1 MLASPSAT
9 EPNPSASVVE
19 RLRHLALDIK
29 LSHSIFAL
37 PWSILATFLAAGG
50 YPRVGQ
56 VVLIVLCMVSART
69 VAMSANRVLDASIDA
84 RNPRT
89 ARRAIPAGRLSR
101 GFVTFVALLCA
112 IVFIAT
118 TSLFGVL
125 YGNWLPVICS
135 VPVLGF
141 ISAYPLLK
149 RSTRLVHYYL
159 GAALGIA
166 PICAWIAIAG
176 TVGWPAVVM
185 GAAVLLWTAGFDI
198 LYACQDYQTDVRDG
212 LFSVPA
218 RIGIAAALWVARLT
232 HLGAIALLAT
242 LWQITPAFGVVFGIA
257 VVIAAVLLLVEH
269 LLVRPDD
276 LSKITLAFFTL
287 NGIIALVIGG
297 LGLVDLY
304 L

>member
-1 MLASPSAT
+1 MLASPSAAD
-9 EPNPSASVVE
+9 PSPPPSLVE

-37 PWSILATFLAAGG
+37 PWAILATFLAAGG
-50 YPRVGQ
+50 YPRIGQ

-84 RNPRT
+84 RNPRP

-101 GFVTFVALLCA
+101 GFVSFVAILCA
-112 IVFIAT
+112 LVFIAT

-125 YGNWLPVICS
+125 YDNWLPLICS
-135 VPVLGF
+135 VPVLLF

-198 LYACQDYQTDVRDG
+198 LYACQDYEIDVRDG
-212 LFSVPA
+212 LYSVPA
-218 RIGIAAALWVARLT
+218 KLGIAGALRVARLT
-232 HLGAIALLAT
+232 HGVCIVLLIVLAGIVEPFGMIFGTAVGIAGTLLA
-242 LWQITPAFGVVFGIA
+242 
-257 VVIAAVLLLVEH
+257 VEH
-269 LLVRPDD
+269 WLARPND

-297 LGLVDLY
+297 LGMIDLY
-304 L
+304 V